1 MSYVAKSQSLPKMS
15 LPHSGIWKW
24 EWERGG
30 EGWGER
36 KTDRL
41 YERSN
46 SGMKWHEELRPGA
59 RRLLGPPFAS
69 CVTMI
74 ESLYLSGPQFL
85 C

>member
-1 MSYVAKSQSLPKMS
+1 MSYVAKSQGLPMMS
-15 LPHSGIWKW
+15 LPHSGIRKW
-24 EWERGG
+24 EGG
-30 EGWGER
+30 MGRER
-36 KTDRL
+36 KTDRI

-59 RRLLGPPFAS
+59 RRRLLGPPFAS